1 MATNKLKTFLFRHVE
16 KVLLGLA
23 LAGLVYVIAYNLTR
37 ASVGDIVLDLN
48 DKASTVIT
56 RIKNP
61 PEPPVPG
68 PPPPPPLVGDLRPP
82 EAALAAA
89 NPFVLRTVGEAVP
102 ATEVAVVPVGVAPP
116 AGVLLTAVPGANVIE
131 WWRATGQG
139 SDVRVDIFKIEKDR
153 FPGPVPEIIERSI
166 VGNQALG
173 FTQVALNLEAA
184 DDGHGRYED
193 TYIVGEVHY
202 LYAVASVRVTVQETG
217 SAGSPEAYWDEFDEL
232 MEEGI
237 SYEETLMI
245 LGPPPGGSGGES
257 TEKITAQEWGKLFRT
272 AQVVTA
278 IPLVFELRTVTVDRE
293 TGEPVGRVY
302 VKRLHLGRWYGTFFT
317 VSKGDAIG
325 EPREFAIR
333 VPGEKSSRQDVD
345 LDTGATVL
353 GFEQFEE
360 ERVIDIRDRQIK
372 RTVKSWKMQY
382 RDKDGNA
389 LEMVKK
395 SGR

>member
-48 DKASTVIT
+48 DKASTIT
-56 RIKNP
+56 ARIKDP
-61 PEPPVPG
+61 AEPPVPG
-68 PPPPPPLVGDLRPP
+68 PAPPPPLAGDLRPP
-82 EAALAAA
+82 EAALAES
-89 NPFVLRTVGEAVP
+89 NPFVLRTVEEMVP
-102 ATEVAVVPVGVAPP
+102 GAEVVAVPVGIAPP
-116 AGVLLTAVPGANVIE
+116 AGVSLTPVPGANVVE
-131 WWRATGQG
+131 WWRAPGQG
-139 SDVRVDIFKIEKDR
+139 SDVRVEIYKTEKDR
-153 FPGPVPEIIERSI
+153 FPGPVPEIIERST
-166 VGNQALG
+166 VGNPALG

-184 DDGHGRYED
+184 EDGHGVYKD

-202 LYAVASVRVTVQETG
+202 LYAVSSVRVMVEKIA
-217 SAGSPEAYWDEFDEL
+217 SAGSVEAYWDEFDEI
-232 MEEGI
+232 MQEGV
-237 SYEETLMI
+237 SYEEALAIM
-245 LGPPPGGSGGES
+245 GPPPTGPSGP
-257 TEKITAQEWGKLFRT
+257 TEKITGQEWGNLFRT

-278 IPLVFELRTVTVDRE
+278 IPLVFELRSVTADRE

-302 VKRLHLGRWYGTFFT
+302 VKRLHLGQWYGTFFT
-317 VSKGDAIG
+317 VRKGDAIG
-325 EPREFAIR
+325 EPREFTIR
-333 VPGEKSSRQDVD
+333 VPGEKPSRQEVD
-345 LDTGATVL
+345 LDTGAIVL

-360 ERVIDIRDRQIK
+360 ERVIRIRDKDIK

-382 RDKDGNA
+382 RDKDGNV